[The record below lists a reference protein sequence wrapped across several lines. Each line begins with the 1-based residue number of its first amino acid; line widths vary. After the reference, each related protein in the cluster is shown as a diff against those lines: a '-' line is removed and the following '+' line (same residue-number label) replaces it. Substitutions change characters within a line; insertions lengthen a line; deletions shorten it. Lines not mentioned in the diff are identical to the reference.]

1 MKTLKRT
8 FLLTILICVL
18 LLVLNSSI
26 PGKPTLSDGLE
37 RLTARDTFNF
47 VNWTLDALFRKVV
60 GASLKAEK
68 LLGAE
73 QQAEVMRQYVRLV
86 SEKSRLEADLTQ
98 LVSEPG
104 QKDSSAIAD
113 KKNKLDRSSAYLTK
127 YSNLAESTLQTQTEQ
142 ILTDLGFGFGG
153 QILPPLLYHVSELP
167 LNLIVSPRDVIRS
180 EYEIS
185 MKAGLDSVTK
195 ESIEKGVFDTL
206 NRSALIEPIGGMG
219 AYPTMVMRTSDLAWL
234 ADIVAHEWGHNWLT
248 FHPLGIR
255 YFDSPQMKTINE
267 TTASIIGKEVSLEL
281 LKHSYPDLVPPP
293 PIKQE
298 KTNQPT
304 APEPVEEDVFNF
316 RREMRVTRV
325 NVDAMLAKGEIV
337 EAEAYME
344 TRRAF
349 FWENGYQI
357 RKINQAYF
365 AFYGSYNDVPGGGA
379 AGDDPVGPA
388 VQSLR
393 SKSVTLHEFVS
404 RIQRV
409 KSFEE
414 LARLIAN

>member
-1 MKTLKRT
+1 MKAFRRT
-8 FLLTILICVL
+8 FFLTVLISVL
-18 LLVLNSSI
+18 LLILSNSA
-26 PGKPTLSDGLE
+26 PGEPTTREGLD

-47 VNWTLDALFRKVV
+47 VNWTLDALFRKAV

-68 LLGAE
+68 FLDAG

-86 SEKSRLEADLTQ
+86 SEKARLEADLTQ

-104 QKDSSAIAD
+104 QKDSPAIANT
-113 KKNKLDRSSAYLTK
+113 KLKLDRASAYLSQ
-127 YSNLAESTLQTQTEQ
+127 YSYLAESTLQTQTEQ
-142 ILTDLGFGFGG
+142 TLVEMGFGFGG
-153 QILPPLLYHVSELP
+153 QILPPILYHVSELP

-185 MKAGLDSVTK
+185 LKAGLDSLKK
-195 ESIEKGVFDTL
+195 ESIEKGVFETL
-206 NRSALIEPIGGMG
+206 NRSALIEPLGGMG

-234 ADIVAHEWGHNWLT
+234 ADTVAHEWGHNWLT

-255 YFDSPQMKTINE
+255 YFDNPQMKTINE
-267 TTASIIGKEVSLEL
+267 TTTSIIGKEVSLEL
-281 LKHSYPDLVPPP
+281 LKRSYPELMPPP
-293 PIKQE
+293 PVAQGE
-298 KTNQPT
+298 VE
-304 APEPVEEDVFNF
+304 APSVSAPVEEVFNF
-316 RREMRVTRV
+316 RREMRETRV
-325 NVDAMLAKGEIV
+325 EVDELLSKGEIV
-337 EAEAYME
+337 EAEGYME
-344 TRRAF
+344 ARRAF

-365 AFYGSYNDVPGGGA
+365 AFYGSYNDIPGGGA

-393 SKSVTLHEFVS
+393 AKSETLHDFVS

-409 KSFEE
+409 RSFEE
-414 LARLIAN
+414 LSKLIAE